1 MATDELLITGP
12 PEGQPPPGLFPIIV
26 EISPTGRDA
35 YVLTPMTD
43 RALSL
48 DLISTERK
56 HHTLQEVAEAARLLP
71 ANTALYA
78 ARKDM
83 FRPGTNSLRALTPH
97 EIAGLRRLVSP

>member
-1 MATDELLITGP
+1 MDTDELLIKGP
-12 PEGQPPPGLFPIIV
+12 PEGQPPPGLFHIIV
-26 EISPTGRDA
+26 EISPTGGDV

-48 DLISTERK
+48 DLIPNERK
-56 HHTLQEVAEAARLLP
+56 HNTLQGVAEAARLLP

-83 FRPGTNSLRALTPH
+83 FRQGTNSLRALTPN
-97 EIAGLRRLVSP
+97 EIAGLRRLLSQ